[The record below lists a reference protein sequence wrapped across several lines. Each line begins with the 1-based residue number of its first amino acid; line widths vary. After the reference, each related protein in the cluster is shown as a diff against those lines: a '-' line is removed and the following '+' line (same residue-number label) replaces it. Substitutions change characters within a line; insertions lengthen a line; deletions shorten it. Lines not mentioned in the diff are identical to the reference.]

1 MTPEEI
7 NRTNSKAEAN
17 AMVCAWLNTVDTLRR
32 DSIHARISVPLL
44 ADMIAS
50 ALEARDREIE
60 RLRTIGNLKD

>member
-1 MTPEEI
+1 
-7 NRTNSKAEAN
+7 
-17 AMVCAWLNTVDTLRR
+17 MVCAWLNTVDTLRR